1 MKTNLLLA
9 MTAVL
14 LSVCAPAHAATE
26 CYFEKTHD
34 AVDLNIDNLV
44 FENVAA
50 PKSGYAAISPAGG
63 MSITPT
69 DDNITSNCDL
79 GQGGQALRARSNRPA
94 STDYKYVSVTDASGN
109 SHHAVLYRTTA
120 QGIYYTVKI
129 TNDACTDNSG
139 FIPPDNSYVKLYDVG
154 DSKEKKC
161 LNGAKHFTFGVKFYV
176 SPEYKG
182 AKGTFRSNETIHGSF
197 NISGAVDEVAVR
209 SVIFNATL
217 K

>member
-44 FENVAA
+44 FQNVVA

-79 GQGGQALRARSNRPA
+79 GQGGQA
-94 STDYKYVSVTDASGN
+94 
-109 SHHAVLYRTTA
+109 
-120 QGIYYTVKI
+120 
-129 TNDACTDNSG
+129 
-139 FIPPDNSYVKLYDVG
+139 
-154 DSKEKKC
+154 
-161 LNGAKHFTFGVKFYV
+161 
-176 SPEYKG
+176 
-182 AKGTFRSNETIHGSF
+182 
-197 NISGAVDEVAVR
+197 
-209 SVIFNATL
+209 
-217 K
+217 